1 MATELWRLPAGAL
14 ARLLDRREV
23 SAADLLDGALARVE
37 RLNPSLNA
45 IVAFNDAAREEARA
59 SDRRRARGEVLG
71 PLDGV
76 PITVKDNLF
85 ARGMRATWGSLLY
98 AGFVPDEDELPVARL
113 RGGAGAVV
121 VGKTNVPEF
130 TIEGYTGNRLFG
142 TTRNPWDLR
151 LTPGGSSGGAV
162 ASVAAGLAPLAIGT
176 DGGGSIR
183 RPAAYA
189 GLVGFKP
196 STGRVARVGGFPQL
210 LHDFEVAGPMARS
223 VEDAALAFRA
233 MAGPDRRDR
242 KSQPVDPASDEDR
255 PLDEPPPRLRILYV
269 PRFGGAPVD
278 PVIRDSCADA
288 AQALAGLGH
297 AVEEGSL
304 PVDLD
309 PIYGRWFMLSQ
320 VALARLV
327 AGAPRAREL
336 VTPKYVDLADKGAA
350 IPAADY
356 LDLLEAIDAFRR
368 AVAAA
373 FEHWDAVVTPS
384 CAAMPWPADVAFP
397 PLIDGREAGPRGHA
411 IFSGWV
417 NACGHPAV
425 SLPARP
431 SPEGLPIGV
440 HLVGDFGRDWAL
452 LRLARAYEQGRP
464 WTDRWPALTDEG

>member
-1 MATELWRLPAGAL
+1 M
-14 ARLLDRREV
+14 
-23 SAADLLDGALARVE
+23 
-37 RLNPSLNA
+37 
-45 IVAFNDAAREEARA
+45 
-59 SDRRRARGEVLG
+59 
-71 PLDGV
+71 
-76 PITVKDNLF
+76 
-85 ARGMRATWGSLLY
+85 
-98 AGFVPDEDELPVARL
+98 
-113 RGGAGAVV
+113 
-121 VGKTNVPEF
+121 
-130 TIEGYTGNRLFG
+130 
-142 TTRNPWDLR
+142 
-151 LTPGGSSGGAV
+151 
-162 ASVAAGLAPLAIGT
+162 
-176 DGGGSIR
+176 
-183 RPAAYA
+183 
-189 GLVGFKP
+189 
-196 STGRVARVGGFPQL
+196 
-210 LHDFEVAGPMARS
+210 
-223 VEDAALAFRA
+223 
-233 MAGPDRRDR
+233 
-242 KSQPVDPASDEDR
+242 
-255 PLDEPPPRLRILYV
+255 

-278 PVIRDSCADA
+278 PAIRDSCADA

-327 AGAPRAREL
+327 ADAPRAREL
-336 VTPKYVDLADKGAA
+336 VAQKYVDLADKGAA

-373 FEHWDAVVTPS
+373 FERWDVVVTPS

-431 SPEGLPIGV
+431 SPEGLPVGV

-452 LRLARAYEQGRP
+452 LRLACAYEQARP
-464 WTDRWPALTDEG
+464 WTDRWPVLTDEG